1 MKKYIQQCDLS
12 GTMYGKGSSGKRKTN
27 TSSNDAKRNM
37 PLQRGYSKLYKDQ
50 FNEMSRFF
58 HRDG

>member
-1 MKKYIQQCDLS
+1 MKKYIQPCDLS
-12 GTMYGKGSSGKRKTN
+12 GTMYGKRNSGKRKTSKAPN
-27 TSSNDAKRNM
+27 KTSGNAG
-37 PLQRGYSKLYKDQ
+37 LQSAYSKLYKDQ